1 MALIGYVRI
10 STDDGRQTTLRQ
22 LDELRAAGCA
32 EILEEHASGADR
44 ARPVLNRLLAGLEP
58 GTTVCVVKLD
68 RLARSTRDL
77 LDIVDTI
84 EKAGAHLRVLGDPID
99 TSTPVGRFFLTL
111 LGAFA
116 EFELSTIRERTRSGL
131 RAAKA
136 RGRVGGNPALRQR
149 DPDAIR
155 RMAEARKDNHRAELA
170 AGASAWLPR
179 VRQLRGMGRTWEE
192 VARALNAATAG
203 AAPRW
208 TTERLVRSVRTLAAE
223 GLAEAELLKA
233 APRERPTHNL
243 VDVVAGIAGA
253 TPRPT
258 LKEIA
263 ARLEAMRVRTARGG
277 TTWSTSSVASL
288 IGRAER
294 LGMLAAG
301 EDGHHRP
308 GQPRRRDG
316 ARP

>member
-1 MALIGYVRI
+1 MALIGYARV

-22 LDELRAAGCA
+22 LDELRAAGCT
-32 EILEEHASGADR
+32 EVLEEHANGTGR

-68 RLARSTRDL
+68 RLARSTKDL

-84 EKAGAHLRVLGDPID
+84 EKASAHLRVLGDPID
-99 TSTPVGRFFLTL
+99 TGTPVGRFFLTL

-136 RGRVGGNPALRQR
+136 RGRVGGNPALRER

-155 RMAEARKDNHRAELA
+155 RMAETRRDNHRAELT
-170 AGASAWLPR
+170 AGAGSWLPR
-179 VRQLRGMGRTWEE
+179 VRQLRTMGRTWEE
-192 VARALNAATAG
+192 VARVLNAAAG
-203 AAPRW
+203 TRRW
-208 TTERLVRSVRTLAAE
+208 TTERLVRSVRTLVAE
-223 GLAEAELLKA
+223 GIAEAALLDP
-233 APRERPTHNL
+233 APKDQPTHNL
-243 VDVVAGIAGA
+243 VDLVAGIAGT

-258 LKEIA
+258 LKEVA

-288 IGRAER
+288 VARAER
-294 LGMLAAG
+294 LGMLTAG
-301 EDGHHRP
+301 EGDRHRA
-308 GQPRRRDG
+308 GRPRRRDG
-316 ARP
+316 LRP

>member
-1 MALIGYVRI
+1 MALIGYARI

-116 EFELSTIRERTRSGL
+116 EFELSTIREHTRSGL

-155 RMAEARKDNHRAELA
+155 RMAEARKDGHRAELA

-179 VRQLRGMGRTWEE
+179 VRQLRGMGWTWKE
-192 VARALNAATAG
+192 VARALNAAAAG
-203 AAPRW
+203 APRW

-223 GLAEAELLKA
+223 GLAEAELLKP
-233 APRERPTHNL
+233 APRERPMHNL

-258 LKEIA
+258 LTEIA
-263 ARLEAMRVRTARGG
+263 ARLEAMRIRTARGG

-301 EDGHHRP
+301 EEGHHRP
-308 GQPRRRDG
+308 GRPRRRDSP
-316 ARP
+316 RP